1 MEKARLLWFGYS
13 GKDDHAHF
21 AVIKKLKE
29 EDSID
34 FFVATGV
41 KPHQSDSKVLNE
53 PLYMH
58 HDFLSSA
65 NLINSSHSLAVSAI
79 GFSST
84 TLMLRSRDSFAQ

>member
-41 KPHQSDSKVLNE
+41 KPNQSDSKVLNE

-58 HDFLSSA
+58 HDFLFANYQVSLSSGTQP
-65 NLINSSHSLAVSAI
+65 INRWDVSDACA
-79 GFSST
+79 
-84 TLMLRSRDSFAQ
+84 LREC